1 MSRLPLFLV
10 AAGILIVI
18 PGPAVLYIVARSLDR
33 GRLAGVVSA
42 LGVAA
47 GSFFHIAAAA
57 LGLSALLASSAVA
70 FSTVKYLGAAYL
82 IFMGIR

>member
-1 MSRLPLFLV
+1 MIDVSRLPIFLI

-18 PGPAVLYIVARSLDR
+18 PGPAVLYIVARSR

-47 GSFFHIAAAA
+47 GSLFHIAAAA
-57 LGLSALLASSAVA
+57 LGVATALSGSGRI
-70 FSTVKYLGAAYL
+70 K
-82 IFMGIR
+82 